1 MTAQDKIAKARYTE
15 IQAKARQLGR
25 PTDELLT
32 LYALEGFL
40 QRLAQSPYASMFVL
54 KGGVLLAA
62 FQPRRPTRDIDMQ
75 GLAIDNDTATI
86 SGYASRV
93 ASENVADGLVFDL
106 DESITAEVI
115 RGEDEYSG
123 VRVMLPCMLHTA
135 RVPFY
140 LDVSVGDPI
149 VPEPE
154 MIDLPRL
161 LGGVITLQGFPQPMV
176 LAEKLVT
183 AMQRGT
189 ANTRWRDFLD
199 IYTLTGQ
206 PTHTYT
212 EAEIRDALT
221 AVAQH
226 RAVDLTPIVTFID
239 TYPTIAQVKWSA
251 WLRKQKLTDRTPEE
265 FADTLAAIGAF
276 CDPILLAVT
285 DLQRNRRWSPDTRT
299 WR

>member
-1 MTAQDKIAKARYTE
+1 MTTQPEIAQARYTQ
-15 IQAKARQLGR
+15 IQATARASGR

-40 QRLAQSPYASMFVL
+40 QRLTQSPHASKFVL

-62 FQPRRPTRDIDMQ
+62 FQPRRPTRDIDIQ
-75 GLAIDNDTATI
+75 GLDIDNDTATV
-86 SGYASRV
+86 SGYVTRI
-93 ASENVADGLVFDL
+93 ASETVADGLVFDL
-106 DESITAEVI
+106 ASLTADVI

-123 VRVMLPCMLHTA
+123 VRVKLPCTLHTA

-149 VPEPE
+149 VPAPQT
-154 MIDLPRL
+154 IDLPRL

-199 IYTLTGQ
+199 VYTLTGQ
-206 PTHTYT
+206 PTHTSAET
-212 EAEIRDALT
+212 EIRESLT

-226 RAVDLTPIVTFID
+226 RATELIPIATLLD
-239 TYPTIAQVKWSA
+239 TYPPVAQSKWSA
-251 WLRKQKLTDRTPEE
+251 WLRK
-265 FADTLAAIGAF
+265 
-276 CDPILLAVT
+276 
-285 DLQRNRRWSPDTRT
+285 
-299 WR
+299 

>member
-1 MTAQDKIAKARYTE
+1 MTTQPEIAQARYTQ
-15 IQAKARQLGR
+15 IQATARASGR

-40 QRLAQSPYASMFVL
+40 QRLTQSPHASRFVL

-62 FQPRRPTRDIDMQ
+62 FQPRRPTRDIDIQ
-75 GLAIDNDTATI
+75 GLDIDNDTAAVSAYVTRI
-86 SGYASRV
+86 
-93 ASENVADGLVFDL
+93 ASETVADGLVFDL
-106 DESITAEVI
+106 ASLTAEVI
-115 RGEDEYSG
+115 RDEDEYSG
-123 VRVMLPCMLHTA
+123 VRVKLPCTLHTA

-149 VPEPE
+149 IPAPQT
-154 MIDLPRL
+154 IDLPRL

-199 IYTLTGQ
+199 VYTLTEQ
-206 PTHTYT
+206 PTHTYAET
-212 EAEIRDALT
+212 EIREALT
-221 AVAQH
+221 AVAKH
-226 RAVDLTPIVTFID
+226 RATALTPISPLID
-239 TYPTIAQVKWSA
+239 TYSTVAQTKWSA
-251 WLRKQKLTDRTPEE
+251 WLRKQKLTGRAPEQ
-265 FADTLAAIGAF
+265 FADTLEAVSAF
-276 CDPILLAVT
+276 CDPVLANVAGSET
-285 DLQRNRRWSPDTRT
+285 SRMWSPDTRT